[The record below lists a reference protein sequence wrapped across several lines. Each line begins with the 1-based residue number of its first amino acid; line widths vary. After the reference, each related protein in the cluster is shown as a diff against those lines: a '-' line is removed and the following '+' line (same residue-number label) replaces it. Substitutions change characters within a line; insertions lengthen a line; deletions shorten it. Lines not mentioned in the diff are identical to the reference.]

1 MDNPNLNYN
10 SLSQTLVNNSVSFH
24 SLLGTGPP
32 RNSETINHE
41 EHLTNCSNQTFN
53 EFDAAFGFASN
64 SYPEPHS
71 GPESPSY
78 SHSHDDTTGDE
89 SGDFFPSKDT
99 SSTKARTME
108 TRKRKPGN
116 RKAVQPQEQIL
127 KRRVQNRAAQRSF
140 RERQKEYVH
149 DLEHQVEEL
158 KGEIGKLHANYQS
171 LLKSVT
177 SAPRIPQWELSP
189 ATTLDELEYSGE
201 VDGTALEPIKIEGNL
216 WPMSVNDQGLFY

>member
-1 MDNPNLNYN
+1 
-10 SLSQTLVNNSVSFH
+10 
-24 SLLGTGPP
+24 
-32 RNSETINHE
+32 
-41 EHLTNCSNQTFN
+41 
-53 EFDAAFGFASN
+53 
-64 SYPEPHS
+64 
-71 GPESPSY
+71 
-78 SHSHDDTTGDE
+78 
-89 SGDFFPSKDT
+89 
-99 SSTKARTME
+99 
-108 TRKRKPGN
+108 
-116 RKAVQPQEQIL
+116 VQPQEQIL

-201 VDGTALEPIKIEGNL
+201 VDGRALDPIKIEGNL
-216 WPMSVNDQGLFY
+216 WPMSVDDQGLFY